1 MPQIAFKP
9 YKFSGKWS
17 HLNKDYTHT
26 FRIQDLLRSIVR
38 VGKRNHSDLAKYGYY
53 SKMEMQYKIA
63 IILANTKI
71 SSSNLM
77 LRGDVYKLLDPSEKT
92 NISYYLGLA
101 FSHLLSESILRIA
114 WLMHLDVYHK
124 GYNIKYNSSRSKS
137 RPDLFGQ
144 DALGDWV
151 VIESKG
157 RSNSMEL
164 GLLNIAK
171 DQTRRIHSISHG
183 LSPVVSKRP
192 LKIASVTHFIGNRLT
207 VNWMDPDESD
217 DDAETIE
224 VVDSDF
230 FREYY
235 RSVISVIG
243 GVFDDKQPSRLGQFY
258 IEQIDDLGNMIGVHI
273 SIYNAYMLG
282 EFDSIKSLCQNMYAE
297 EPKLSENASLGM
309 DGIIFIMG
317 DGAIELLLRKDIEID
332 ENSR

>member
-9 YKFSGKWS
+9 YKFSGKWA
-17 HLNKDYTHT
+17 HLNKNYPHT
-26 FRIQDLLRSIVR
+26 FRTQDLLRSIVR

-77 LRGDVYKLLDPSEKT
+77 LRSDVYKLLDPSEKT

-101 FSHLLSESILRIA
+101 FSHLLSESILRVA

-124 GYNIKYNSSRSKS
+124 GYSIKYNSSKIKS

-144 DALGDWV
+144 DTSGDWV

-164 GLLNIAK
+164 GLIDVAK
-171 DQTRRIHSISHG
+171 DQTRRIHSIAHG
-183 LSPVVSKRP
+183 VSPSVNKRP
-192 LKIASVTHFIGNRLT
+192 LKIASVTHFIGNELT
-207 VNWMDPDESD
+207 VNWMDPDDSD
-217 DDAETIE
+217 DDAQTIE

-243 GVFDDKQPSRLGQFY
+243 GVFDNRQPSQFGQFY
-258 IEQIDDLGNMIGVHI
+258 IEQIDDLGNMIGIHI
-273 SIYNAYMLG
+273 SIYNAYSLE
-282 EFDSIKSLCQNMYAE
+282 EFDSIKSLCQNIDTE
-297 EPKLSENASLGM
+297 RPKIPENASLGM
-309 DGIIFIMG
+309 DGIIFILG
-317 DGAIELLLRKDIEID
+317 DDALELLLRRDVEAD
-332 ENSR
+332 ENNS